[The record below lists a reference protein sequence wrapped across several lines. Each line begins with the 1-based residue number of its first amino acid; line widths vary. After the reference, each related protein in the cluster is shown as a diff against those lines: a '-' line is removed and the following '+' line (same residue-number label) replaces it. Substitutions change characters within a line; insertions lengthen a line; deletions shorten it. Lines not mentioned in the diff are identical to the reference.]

1 MRWRPEW
8 FWERKVGFLRQ
19 LFKKDGKPENPDLPE
34 PAVLEEQAAED
45 LRTDEIL
52 VPLDDEDTIVP
63 PPPVRPADDA
73 ESEAAVGDDQEPVAR
88 KPIYSLAVGHATH
101 VGRVRRRNEDSALVI
116 TTASLGDAA
125 LPPYGLFIVAD
136 GMGGHSE
143 GQQASQMAAR
153 IVAREVMEK
162 IFPPFLSIGGAE
174 PSQPVQAILESSLQ
188 AANWEVQSSNPE
200 SGTTLTAALVLG
212 ERLYVAHVGDSRAYL
227 IRDGHSP
234 LELLTLDHSFVQRL
248 QDTGQIT
255 AEEAAIHPQRN
266 ILYRAVGQGDRL
278 EVDTFSRP
286 FPRASWLVL
295 CSDGLWGVVGEAAM
309 RAAVTLAA
317 TPQQACDE
325 LIEAALSG
333 GGPDNISVIVVHS
346 G

>member
-1 MRWRPEW
+1 MRWRPDWSGEK
-8 FWERKVGFLRQ
+8 KVGFLRQ
-19 LFKKDGKPENPDLPE
+19 LFKKGKPGDVDLPE
-34 PAVLEEQAAED
+34 PAIPKREVAED
-45 LRTDEIL
+45 APTDEIL
-52 VPLDDEDTIVP
+52 VPMDDEDTIVP
-63 PPPVRPADDA
+63 PPPTRP
-73 ESEAAVGDDQEPVAR
+73 SGDQEGEVTSADEPEAVASR
-88 KPIYSLAVGHATH
+88 SERTLTVGYATH

-116 TTASLGDAA
+116 TAATLGDTT

-153 IVAREVMEK
+153 IVARDVMGK
-162 IFPPFLSIGGAE
+162 IFPPFLSIGSSE
-174 PSQPVQAILESSLQ
+174 PSQPVQVILESSLQ
-188 AANWEVQSSNPE
+188 AANWEVQASNPE
-200 SGTTLTAALVLG
+200 SGTTVTAALVLG

-227 IRDGHSP
+227 FRDGESP
-234 LELLTLDHSFVQRL
+234 PELLTLDHSFVQRL

-255 AEEAAIHPQRN
+255 AQEAASHPQRN
-266 ILYRAVGQGDRL
+266 ILYRAVGQGERL

-286 FPRASWLVL
+286 FPRRSWLLL
-295 CSDGLWGVVGEAAM
+295 CSDGLWGVVSETIM

-325 LIEAALSG
+325 LIDAALGS
-333 GGPDNISVIVVHS
+333 GGPDNISVIVVRS

>member
-1 MRWRPEW
+1 M
-8 FWERKVGFLRQ
+8 GFLRQ
-19 LFKKDGKPENPDLPE
+19 LFKRDKPEDGDLPE
-34 PAVLEEQAAED
+34 PAMPKREVPEQVPA
-45 LRTDEIL
+45 DEIL
-52 VPLDDEDTIVP
+52 VPLDEEDTIVP
-63 PPPVRPADDA
+63 PPPTRPAD
-73 ESEAAVGDDQEPVAR
+73 EAAGEVASTEEEAVATTAPRHGLSVGYA
-88 KPIYSLAVGHATH
+88 SH

-116 TTASLGDAA
+116 TAASLGDST

-153 IVAREVMEK
+153 IVARDVMGK
-162 IFPPFLSIGGAE
+162 IFPPFLNIGASE
-174 PSQPVQAILESSLQ
+174 PSQPVQVILESSLQ
-188 AANWEVQSSNPE
+188 AANWEVQTSNPE
-200 SGTTLTAALVLG
+200 SGTTVTAALVLG

-227 IRDGHSP
+227 IRDGDSP
-234 LELLTLDHSFVQRL
+234 PELLTLDHSFVQRL

-266 ILYRAVGQGDRL
+266 ILYRAIGQGERL

-286 FPRASWLVL
+286 FPRPSWLLL
-295 CSDGLWGVVGEAAM
+295 CSDGLWGVVGEAAI
-309 RAAVTLAA
+309 RAAVTQAA

-333 GGPDNISVIVVHS
+333 GGPDNISVIVVRS

>member
-1 MRWRPEW
+1 
-8 FWERKVGFLRQ
+8 VGFLRQ
-19 LFKKDGKPENPDLPE
+19 LFKKDGKPENSDPPE
-34 PAVLEEQAAED
+34 PVRLEEEEVVVSPAHEV
-45 LRTDEIL
+45 L

-63 PPPVRPADDA
+63 PPPARPPEDA
-73 ESEAAVGDDQEPVAR
+73 ESEAPSGEEQGPVPGKATHA
-88 KPIYSLAVGHATH
+88 LTVGHATH

-153 IVAREVMEK
+153 IVARDVMGK
-162 IFPPFLSIGGAE
+162 IFPPFLNIGASE
-174 PSQPVQAILESSLQ
+174 PSQPVQVILESSLQ
-188 AANWEVQSSNPE
+188 AANWEVQTSNPE

-227 IRDGHSP
+227 IRDGDSP
-234 LELLTLDHSFVQRL
+234 MELLTLDHSFVQRL

-266 ILYRAVGQGDRL
+266 ILYRAIGQGERL

-286 FPRASWLVL
+286 FPRPSWLLL

-325 LIEAALSG
+325 LIEAALSS
-333 GGPDNISVIVVHS
+333 GGPDNISVIVVRS

>member
-1 MRWRPEW
+1 M
-8 FWERKVGFLRQ
+8 GFLRQ
-19 LFKKDGKPENPDLPE
+19 LFKKNVEPERTDLPE
-34 PAVLEEQAAED
+34 PAVQEEEAQASAG
-45 LRTDEIL
+45 DEIL
-52 VPLDDEDTIVP
+52 VSLDDEDTIVP
-63 PPPVRPADDA
+63 PPAARPPEGA
-73 ESEAAVGDDQEPVAR
+73 ESDSLSEDHDEPVFR
-88 KPIYSLAVGHATH
+88 KTIQALSVGHATH
-101 VGRVRRRNEDSALVI
+101 VGRVRRRNEDSALVV

-153 IVAREVMEK
+153 IVARDVMEK
-162 IFPPFLSIGGAE
+162 IFPPFLNVGASE
-174 PSQPVQAILESSLQ
+174 PSQPVQVILESSLQ
-188 AANWEVQSSNPE
+188 AANWEVQTRNPE

-227 IRDGHSP
+227 VRDGDSP
-234 LELLTLDHSFVQRL
+234 MELLTLDHSFVQRL

-266 ILYRAVGQGDRL
+266 ILYRAIGQGERL

-317 TPQQACDE
+317 NPQQACDE
-325 LIEAALSG
+325 LVEAALSG
-333 GGPDNISVIVVHS
+333 GGPDNISVVIVYS

>member
-1 MRWRPEW
+1 MRWRPDW
-8 FWERKVGFLRQ
+8 SGERKVGFLRQ
-19 LFKKDGKPENPDLPE
+19 LFKKDKPGDVDLPE
-34 PAVLEEQAAED
+34 PAIPKREVAED
-45 LRTDEIL
+45 APADETL

-63 PPPVRPADDA
+63 PPPTRPSDDREGEVTSADQP
-73 ESEAAVGDDQEPVAR
+73 EAVASR
-88 KPIYSLAVGHATH
+88 SRRTLTVGHATD

-116 TTASLGDAA
+116 TAASLGDSS

-153 IVAREVMEK
+153 IVARDVMGK
-162 IFPPFLSIGGAE
+162 IFPPFLNIGSSE
-174 PSQPVQAILESSLQ
+174 PSQPVQVILESSLQ
-188 AANWEVQSSNPE
+188 AANWEVQASNPE
-200 SGTTLTAALVLG
+200 SGTTVTAALVLG

-227 IRDGHSP
+227 IRGGESP
-234 LELLTLDHSFVQRL
+234 PELLTLDHSFVQRL

-255 AEEAAIHPQRN
+255 AQEAASHPQRN
-266 ILYRAVGQGDRL
+266 ILYRAVGQGERL

-286 FPRASWLVL
+286 FPRQSWLLL
-295 CSDGLWGVVGEAAM
+295 CSDGLWGVVSETTM

-325 LIEAALSG
+325 LIEAALSS
-333 GGPDNISVIVVHS
+333 GGPDNISVIVVRS